1 MDSSSSS
8 VSHPDTPYRS
18 PESSTSDVESE
29 AAAAT
34 FVSQVLE
41 LPTLSEAHTT
51 ATNKA
56 APLHVRNIC
65 CIGAGYVGTSLPLH
79 IL

>member
-8 VSHPDTPYRS
+8 VSHPDTPCRS
-18 PESSTSDVESE
+18 PESSTSDVESD
-29 AAAAT
+29 APT
-34 FVSQVLE
+34 FVPQTLE
-41 LPTLSEAHTT
+41 LPTLTEVRAA
-51 ATNKA
+51 ATNKT

-65 CIGAGYVGTSLPLH
+65 CVGAGYVGTSVPLY